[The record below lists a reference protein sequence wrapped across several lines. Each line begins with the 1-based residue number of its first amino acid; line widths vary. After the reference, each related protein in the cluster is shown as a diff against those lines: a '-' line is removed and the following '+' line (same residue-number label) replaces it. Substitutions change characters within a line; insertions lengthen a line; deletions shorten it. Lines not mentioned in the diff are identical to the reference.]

1 MIGEADQPNALPRV
15 YKLQGTLVSLDLVH
29 KLVAI
34 QPSGHRRKRTR
45 QFSLTAD
52 TEILAGGERL
62 TISDLLIGDWVHA
75 QFIEQKGGA
84 ILRALHLP
92 RQGGPVPPAAR
103 GSHGPSD
110 QLPAPD
116 HHGGLP

>member
-1 MIGEADQPNALPRV
+1 MIGEADQPSSLPRV

-62 TISDLLIGDWVHA
+62 TISDLVIGDWVHV
-75 QFIEQKGGA
+75 QFIKQGGGA
-84 ILRALHLP
+84 ILRTLHLP
-92 RQGGPVPPAAR
+92 RPGGLAPPADR
-103 GSHGPSD
+103 GSHGPSGRR
-110 QLPAPD
+110 PAPD